1 MRPTV
6 NRVGD
11 SSTGVIWM
19 TSEFELRLI
28 DAAAP
33 NGEIAAKDLS
43 GLASALQELTL
54 RIGRDIV
61 QTPGPG
67 RTKQYVEEFSQLRL
81 CGLTAGSTVLQF
93 TKGPI
98 NTLDVAIPEQEL
110 ADERFWEV
118 LAGISDNRRADWV
131 SELVAES
138 ASKLI
143 NALRVAAPRAELSS
157 ASRPTIGINVA
168 GLQSEIWSPPGD
180 RLGGLTQIHGRL
192 EKVDLRSHEFRV
204 RDDVDQAV
212 ELRHVENDSV
222 AGQLV
227 GQWVVAE
234 GESVLHQSGRLV
246 ALDNVRVHGADDP
259 AAAHLG
265 RHVVPLSEILLSA
278 PGADFDGG
286 IELTSTEFDEFLRA
300 ARS

>member
-1 MRPTV
+1 
-6 NRVGD
+6 
-11 SSTGVIWM
+11 M
-19 TSEFELRLI
+19 TSEFKLRLI
-28 DAAAP
+28 GAAAP
-33 NGEIAAKDLS
+33 NGEITARDLS

-54 RIGRDIV
+54 RIGGDIV
-61 QTPGPG
+61 QKPGRG

-81 CGLTAGSTVLQF
+81 CGLASGSTILQF
-93 TKGPI
+93 AKGPI
-98 NTLDVAIPEQEL
+98 NTLDVATPEGEL
-110 ADERFWEV
+110 ADKRFWEV
-118 LAGISDNRRADWV
+118 LAGISDNRRPGWV
-131 SELVAES
+131 SEPVAES
-138 ASKLI
+138 ACKLI
-143 NALRVAAPRAELSS
+143 NALRVAAPRVELSS
-157 ASRPTIGINVA
+157 ASHPTIRINAA
-168 GLQSEIWSPPGD
+168 GLQSEIWSSSGD

-246 ALDNVRVHGADDP
+246 ALDNVRVQGTDDP

-265 RHVVPLSEILLSA
+265 RHVVPLSEILSSA

-286 IELTSTEFDEFLRA
+286 IELTCTEFDEFLRA

>member
-1 MRPTV
+1 M
-6 NRVGD
+6 
-11 SSTGVIWM
+11 IW
-19 TSEFELRLI
+19 TNSEFELRLI
-28 DAAAP
+28 EAAAP
-33 NGEIAAKDLS
+33 SGEITAKDLS
-43 GLASALQELTL
+43 GLASALQELAL
-54 RIGRDIV
+54 RIGRDVV

-81 CGLTAGSTVLQF
+81 RGLSAGSTVLQF
-93 TKGPI
+93 AKGPV

-110 ADERFWEV
+110 ADDRFWEV
-118 LAGISDNRRADWV
+118 LAGIAENRRPDWV
-131 SELVAES
+131 SDLVAES

-143 NALRVAAPRAELSS
+143 NALRVAAPHAELSS
-157 ASRPTIGINVA
+157 ASRSTIGINA
-168 GLQSEIWSPPGD
+168 TGLQSELWSPPSD

-212 ELRHVENDSV
+212 ELRRVENDAV

-234 GESVLHQSGRLV
+234 GESVLHPSGRLI
-246 ALDNVRVHGADDP
+246 ALDNVRVHRTDDP

-265 RHVVPLSEILLSA
+265 RHVIPLNEILLTA
-278 PGADFDGG
+278 PGADLDGG
-286 IELTSTEFDEFLRA
+286 IELTPSEFDEFLRA

>member
-1 MRPTV
+1 MIWV
-6 NRVGD
+6 N
-11 SSTGVIWM
+11 
-19 TSEFELRLI
+19 SEFELRLI
-28 DAAAP
+28 DAVAP
-33 NGEIAAKDLS
+33 NGEITAKDLS

-54 RIGRDIV
+54 RIGRDVV

-81 CGLTAGSTVLQF
+81 RGLNAGSTVLQF
-93 TKGPI
+93 AKGPV

-110 ADERFWEV
+110 ADDRFWEV
-118 LAGISDNRRADWV
+118 LAGIAENCRPDWV
-131 SELVAES
+131 SDLVAES

-157 ASRPTIGINVA
+157 ASRSTIGINA
-168 GLQSEIWSPPGD
+168 TGLRSELWSPPSD
-180 RLGGLTQIHGRL
+180 RLGGLTQVHGRL

-212 ELRHVENDSV
+212 ELRRVENDSV

-234 GESVLHQSGRLV
+234 GESVLQQSGRLV
-246 ALDNVRVHGADDP
+246 ALENVRVHRTDDP
-259 AAAHLG
+259 GAAHLG
-265 RHVVPLSEILLSA
+265 RHVIPLNEILLTA
-278 PGADFDGG
+278 PGADLDGG
-286 IELTSTEFDEFLRA
+286 IELTPSEFDEFLRA

>member
-1 MRPTV
+1 MIR
-6 NRVGD
+6 
-11 SSTGVIWM
+11 M

-43 GLASALQELTL
+43 GLASALQELTV
-54 RIGRDIV
+54 RIGRDV
-61 QTPGPG
+61 AQTPGPG

-81 CGLTAGSTVLQF
+81 RGLDAGSTVLQF
-93 TKGPI
+93 AKGPA
-98 NTLDVAIPEQEL
+98 NKLDVAIPEQEL
-110 ADERFWEV
+110 ADNRFWEV
-118 LAGISDNRRADWV
+118 IAGIADNRRPDWV
-131 SELVAES
+131 SDLVADS
-138 ASKLI
+138 ANKLI
-143 NALRVAAPRAELSS
+143 NALRAAAPRAELSS
-157 ASRPTIGINVA
+157 DFRSTIGITA
-168 GLQSEIWSPPGD
+168 AALQSEIWSPSGD

-212 ELRHVENDSV
+212 ELRHVENDLA

-234 GESVLHQSGRLV
+234 GQSVLQQSGRLV
-246 ALDNVRVHGADDP
+246 ALDNVRIHRTDDP
-259 AAAHLG
+259 AAAYLG
-265 RHVVPLSEILLSA
+265 RHVVPLDEILSTA
-278 PGADFDGG
+278 PGADLGRG
-286 IELTSTEFDEFLRA
+286 IGPTPSEFDEFLRA